1 MGPCAVFF
9 CIEES
14 VVESVATALPELD
27 CFGNHAIAAPKVGLG
42 DFAVG
47 ELFFQFLVFREEHT
61 SGGNDLALV
70 GDPRAKAAAGR
81 AAQEVGE

>member
-14 VVESVATALPELD
+14 VVEPVAAALPQLD
-27 CFGNHAIAAPKVGLG
+27 RFGNHAIAAPEVGLW

-47 ELFFQFLVFREEHT
+47 ELFFQFLVFREEHI
-61 SGGNDLALV
+61 SRGDDLALV
-70 GDPRAKAAAGR
+70 
-81 AAQEVGE
+81 

>member
-14 VVESVATALPELD
+14 VVESIATALPELD